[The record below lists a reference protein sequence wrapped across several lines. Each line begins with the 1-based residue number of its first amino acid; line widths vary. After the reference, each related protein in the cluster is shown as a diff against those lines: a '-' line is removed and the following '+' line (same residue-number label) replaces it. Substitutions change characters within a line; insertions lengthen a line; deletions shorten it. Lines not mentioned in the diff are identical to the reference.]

1 MPMETTE
8 LSVRDLAAGAARE
21 DLLADDASVTNPLLL
36 VDLDADQQ
44 LSEAELRQA
53 ADRAQECDRILVGV
67 TRDTIPDILRPLV
80 EALDLTLTR
89 STPTT
94 PDTNVPRCAIA
105 VPDPAA
111 EATALR
117 TKAKLAPQ
125 PSLLLAR
132 LLRIGESLP
141 VSHALDLESLTYS
154 TLLAGPAFARWL
166 AARGERPT
174 PPIPPTDVV
183 IIRRDS
189 DVLRLTLNRPERRNS
204 HSRDLRDALVAGLRI
219 AQLDPTVT
227 EVVLDARGPSFCSG
241 GDLDEFGTAPDPATA
256 HLVRTRAGAARPLHD
271 VSARVSA
278 RLHGHCV
285 GAGIELPAFAG
296 TVVADPGA
304 VFRLPEVGMGLIPG
318 AGGTVSIPR
327 RIGRWRTLYLALTGV
342 SISAATARS
351 WGLVDRVE
359 PVAPAS

>member
-8 LSVRDLAAGAARE
+8 LSVRDLAAGAAHE
-21 DLLADDASVTNPLLL
+21 DLLADDASVTDPLLL

-67 TRDTIPDILRPLV
+67 TRDVIPNALRPLA
-80 EALDLTLTR
+80 EALDLTLVR
-89 STPTT
+89 GT

-105 VPDPAA
+105 VPDSAA
-111 EATALR
+111 EAASLR

-174 PPIPPTDVV
+174 PPIPPTDAV
-183 IIRRDS
+183 IIRRDG

-271 VSARVSA
+271 VSARVTA

-285 GAGIELPAFAG
+285 GAGIELPAFAA
-296 TVVADPGA
+296 TVVADPGT

-327 RIGRWRTLYLALTGV
+327 RIGRWRALYLALTGAP
-342 SISAATARS
+342 ISAATARS